1 MITFD
6 ECGAMLDEIA
16 DSMPYELYRD
26 LNGGI
31 SLLPQLK
38 VHPKAL
44 NNDLFI
50 LGEYIRNSLGNAI
63 VFYYGSINRVYGS
76 LDNEEYRKKLV
87 EILHHEVRHHNEY
100 LAGCDDLGIFDRNQ
114 IDDYLRKYRK
124 YSNEILRGQLSQ
136 TESCPPL
143 LSYLYNLP
151 RINYIRI

>member
-76 LDNEEYRKKLV
+76 LDNEAYRKSSLKYFITRFAIITSILQV
-87 EILHHEVRHHNEY
+87 AMISEFLTEIRLTITLENT
-100 LAGCDDLGIFDRNQ
+100 GNNQ
-114 IDDYLRKYRK
+114 MKF
-124 YSNEILRGQLSQ
+124 
-136 TESCPPL
+136 
-143 LSYLYNLP
+143 
-151 RINYIRI
+151 

>member
-100 LAGCDDLGIFDRNQ
+100 LAGCDDSEFLTEIRLTIILENTGNNQ
-114 IDDYLRKYRK
+114 MKF
-124 YSNEILRGQLSQ
+124 
-136 TESCPPL
+136 
-143 LSYLYNLP
+143 
-151 RINYIRI
+151 

>member
-76 LDNEEYRKKLV
+76 LDNEEYRKSLLKYFITRFAIITSILQV
-87 EILHHEVRHHNEY
+87 AMISEFLTEIRLTITLENT
-100 LAGCDDLGIFDRNQ
+100 GNNQ
-114 IDDYLRKYRK
+114 MKF
-124 YSNEILRGQLSQ
+124 
-136 TESCPPL
+136 
-143 LSYLYNLP
+143 
-151 RINYIRI
+151 

>member
-50 LGEYIRNSLGNAI
+50 LGEYIRILSAMQLCFTTVQSTGFTAHLIMRNIEKSSLKYFITRFAIITSILQVAMISGFLTEIRLTIILENTGN
-63 VFYYGSINRVYGS
+63 
-76 LDNEEYRKKLV
+76 
-87 EILHHEVRHHNEY
+87 
-100 LAGCDDLGIFDRNQ
+100 NQ
-114 IDDYLRKYRK
+114 MKF
-124 YSNEILRGQLSQ
+124 
-136 TESCPPL
+136 
-143 LSYLYNLP
+143 
-151 RINYIRI
+151 

>member
-76 LDNEEYRKKLV
+76 LDNEEYRKSSLKYFITRFAIITDILQV
-87 EILHHEVRHHNEY
+87 AMTSEFLTEIRLTITLENT
-100 LAGCDDLGIFDRNQ
+100 GNNQ
-114 IDDYLRKYRK
+114 MKF
-124 YSNEILRGQLSQ
+124 
-136 TESCPPL
+136 
-143 LSYLYNLP
+143 
-151 RINYIRI
+151 

>member
-31 SLLPQLK
+31 SLFPQLK

-76 LDNEEYRKKLV
+76 LDNEEYRKSSLKYFITRFAIITSILQV
-87 EILHHEVRHHNEY
+87 AMISEFLTEIRLTIILENT
-100 LAGCDDLGIFDRNQ
+100 GNNQ
-114 IDDYLRKYRK
+114 MKF
-124 YSNEILRGQLSQ
+124 
-136 TESCPPL
+136 
-143 LSYLYNLP
+143 
-151 RINYIRI
+151 

>member
-38 VHPKAL
+38 VHSKAL

-114 IDDYLRKYRK
+114 IDDYLKKHRK
-124 YSNEILRGQLSQ
+124 
-136 TESCPPL
+136 
-143 LSYLYNLP
+143 
-151 RINYIRI
+151 

>member
-31 SLLPQLK
+31 SLLPRLK

-76 LDNEEYRKKLV
+76 LDNEEYRKSSLKYFITRFAIITSILQV
-87 EILHHEVRHHNEY
+87 AMTSEFLTEIRLTIILENT
-100 LAGCDDLGIFDRNQ
+100 GNNQ
-114 IDDYLRKYRK
+114 MKF
-124 YSNEILRGQLSQ
+124 
-136 TESCPPL
+136 
-143 LSYLYNLP
+143 
-151 RINYIRI
+151 

>member
-38 VHPKAL
+38 VHPQAL

-50 LGEYIRNSLGNAI
+50 FGEYIRNSLGNAI

-87 EILHHEVRHHNEY
+87 EILHHEVRHHNEI
-100 LAGCDDLGIFDRNQ
+100 LQVAMTSEFLTEIRLTITLENTGNNQ
-114 IDDYLRKYRK
+114 MKF
-124 YSNEILRGQLSQ
+124 
-136 TESCPPL
+136 
-143 LSYLYNLP
+143 
-151 RINYIRI
+151 

>member
-1 MITFD
+1 MITFE

-76 LDNEEYRKKLV
+76 LDNEEYRKSSLKYFITRFAIITSILQV
-87 EILHHEVRHHNEY
+87 AMISEFLTEIRLTIILENT
-100 LAGCDDLGIFDRNQ
+100 GNNQ
-114 IDDYLRKYRK
+114 MKF
-124 YSNEILRGQLSQ
+124 
-136 TESCPPL
+136 
-143 LSYLYNLP
+143 
-151 RINYIRI
+151 